1 MVVIRLARGGSK
13 KRPFYNVV
21 VTDSRMRRDSHSI
34 ERLGYYNPVAAGAD
48 VRLHFEEDRVN
59 YWLSKGAQM
68 SDTVARLFKTASLS
82 PLRKAPKRRPPPPPR
97 TLPRRPLLRLLLTP
111 RTLKKPLPNLRLRA
125 SDSEPRGAAV

>member
-68 SDTVARLFKTASLS
+68 SDPACSRTASLS